1 MSARPVS
8 VDAAPRRS
16 PRWLSAALPAWLAA
30 AFLLLVALAA
40 AFGPMLGLQDPY
52 QIDAANLLSSP
63 TWKHWLGTD
72 DLGRDLLS
80 RAVHGARVSL
90 TVAAAAVAL
99 AGVLG
104 VAVGVGVAFLGRR
117 AEAAAIRVVDV
128 FVSLP
133 EIFVALV
140 VLAFIGGNLPTLVA
154 TIGILY
160 APQFAR
166 VAWAWRVASA
176 RASMCRRRARSGRG
190 RPGSSGTRCCPTCV
204 PSSRCR
210 PRSRFPSPCCWRPG

>member
-1 MSARPVS
+1 MIAFLRTFPGGWSAR
-8 VDAAPRRS
+8 
-16 PRWLSAALPAWLAA
+16 LALGFLVLMVLAA
-30 AFLLLVALAA
+30 I
-40 AFGPMLGLQDPY
+40 FGPALGLADPY

-63 TWKHWLGTD
+63 SSKHWLGTD
-72 DLGRDLLS
+72 ELGRDLLS

-90 TVAAAAVAL
+90 TVAAAAVVL

-117 AEAAAIRVVDV
+117 LEAAAIRAVDV

-154 TIGILY
+154 TIGLLY

-166 VAWAWRVASA
+166 VAWGVA
-176 RASMCRRRARSGRG
+176 
-190 RPGSSGTRCCPTCV
+190 
-204 PSSRCR
+204 
-210 PRSRFPSPCCWRPG
+210 